1 LQDKILGSLLGLA
14 VGDAL
19 GAPIEF
25 ETRDSYTP
33 ITQMRAGGPFNLQ
46 IGQWTDD
53 TSLALCMAA
62 SLIEKKQFNPE
73 DITKR
78 FYEWFKNG
86 YMSCT
91 GHCFDIGNTTK
102 AALMRFEESGG
113 YFAGSTNDPASNG
126 SLMRLAPIPI
136 FFHDD
141 LDKTLFFAAE
151 SSRLTHA
158 PLICVDACKALALLI
173 HRALNGKSKKEILDF
188 KSDDLKVCPEIE
200 LILLGSYKNKT
211 REEISAKGLA
221 TTCLEAALWAFY
233 HSLNFNDGVL
243 LAVNLGEDSDTTGAV
258 FGQLAGAFYGAKNIR
273 ADFLE
278 NLWQRE
284 LIESMALNL
293 RSNRFFYC
301 GENPT
306 VDLIIINPEKK
317 VLVIRRSSQSNAC
330 PGMLA
335 FPGGF
340 IDSKAL
346 QGSFWQND
354 WETPKEAAIRELAEE
369 TNLVLSKET
378 ELILVGEYVGN
389 NRDPRDSAV
398 AWSKTF
404 AFLYVIDHDLYE
416 KEKSN
421 IRGQD
426 DADLAL
432 WIAIEELRQ
441 MKLAFDHNQILEDA
455 CAFISKP
462 LS

>member
-1 LQDKILGSLLGLA
+1 LQNKFIGSFLGLA
-14 VGDAL
+14 IGDAL

-46 IGQWTDD
+46 VGQWTDD

-102 AALMRFEESGG
+102 RALMRFVESGV
-113 YFAGSTNDPASNG
+113 YFAGSTIDPASNG

-141 LDKTLFFAAE
+141 LDKTLFFAGE

-158 PLICVDACKALALLI
+158 PVICVDACKALALLI
-173 HRALNGKSKKEILDF
+173 HRALNGKSKNEILDY
-188 KSDDLKVCPEIE
+188 KPDELKVCPEIE
-200 LILLGSYKNKT
+200 AILKGSYNKT

-221 TTCLEAALWAFY
+221 ITCLEAALWAF
-233 HSLNFNDGVL
+233 SQTDNFNDGVL

-258 FGQLAGAFYGAKNIR
+258 FGQLAGAFYGAKSFR
-273 ADFLE
+273 TDFLE
-278 NLWQRE
+278 SLWERK
-284 LIESMALNL
+284 LIESLTLNL
-293 RSNRFFYC
+293 VINRFFYC

-306 VDLIIINPEKK
+306 VDLIVINPGKK
-317 VLVIRRSSQSNAC
+317 VLVIRRSNQSSAC
-330 PGMLA
+330 PSMLA

-340 IDSKAL
+340 IDSNAKE
-346 QGSFWQND
+346 GTFWQND
-354 WETPKEAAIRELAEE
+354 LETPKEAALRELAEE
-369 TNLVLSKET
+369 TNLVLSKNT
-378 ELILVGEYVGN
+378 EIILIGEYVGN
-389 NRDPRDSAV
+389 NRDPRDSAC

-404 AFLYVIDHDLYE
+404 AFLYIIDQDLFE
-416 KEKSN
+416 KEKSK

-432 WIAIEELRQ
+432 WIDVEELRQ

-455 CAFISKP
+455 LAFISKP
-462 LS
+462 LL